1 MKKAGWLLI
10 LVATGLLTVAVI
22 AHAQHT
28 KKLARIGFLS
38 ASDPATESV
47 RADAIRLALRER
59 GYIEGQNVAIEYRY
73 AEGKLDRLPELA
85 TELVHL
91 KVDIILAATGAV
103 TIRAAK
109 KATQT
114 ISIVMMGAGADP
126 IEAGFV
132 ESLARPGGNITGLTN
147 LNRDLGGKRLELL
160 KEAVPQIVRVAV
172 FYDPAGPTSVREV
185 KEVLPA
191 AARALRLTIQRWE
204 IRTADDF
211 DRVFAAMGKQR
222 PDGLL
227 LAGARGSM
235 KKFFTL
241 FWLLATAIL
250 IYASAADAQQPGKNF
265 RIGFLDVS
273 TASGIAVNVDSFRQ
287 ELSKLGWIEEKNI
300 TIEYRFAEGR
310 NDSLPGLAAELVR
323 LRVDLIVVTVV
334 PAAIALKAA
343 TTTIPI
349 VVTSAADPVAAG
361 LIASLA
367 RPGANVTG
375 LASLSTEL
383 ITKRLEVLK
392 DAVPR
397 LSRVGILRLRG
408 VNLGEDLQ
416 LKELRPAALTLK
428 LKLEEIDA
436 QADSKGLESAF
447 QSAKQKQVGAIMTT
461 ATRPFFAERKRIVE
475 LAGKYRMPAVYSQKE
490 YVDEGGLMSYG
501 ADYDDLYRKAAHY
514 VDKILKG
521 TKPADLP
528 VQQATKFGFVI
539 NLKAANQIGLTV
551 PVRLLERANQ
561 VIK

>member
-1 MKKAGWLLI
+1 MKFI
-10 LVATGLLTVAVI
+10 L
-22 AHAQHT
+22 
-28 KKLARIGFLS
+28 
-38 ASDPATESV
+38 
-47 RADAIRLALRER
+47 
-59 GYIEGQNVAIEYRY
+59 YR
-73 AEGKLDRLPELA
+73 
-85 TELVHL
+85 
-91 KVDIILAATGAV
+91 
-103 TIRAAK
+103 
-109 KATQT
+109 
-114 ISIVMMGAGADP
+114 
-126 IEAGFV
+126 
-132 ESLARPGGNITGLTN
+132 
-147 LNRDLGGKRLELL
+147 
-160 KEAVPQIVRVAV
+160 
-172 FYDPAGPTSVREV
+172 
-185 KEVLPA
+185 
-191 AARALRLTIQRWE
+191 
-204 IRTADDF
+204 
-211 DRVFAAMGKQR
+211 
-222 PDGLL
+222 L
-227 LAGARGSM
+227 LAI
-235 KKFFTL
+235 
-241 FWLLATAIL
+241 AIL
-250 IYASAADAQQPGKNF
+250 ISATAADAQQSGKIF

-323 LRVDLIVVTVV
+323 LKVDLIVVTVV
-334 PAAIALKAA
+334 PAAIATQAA

-392 DAVPR
+392 DAVPK

-416 LKELRPAALTLK
+416 LKELRPAALALK

-447 QSAKQKQVGAIMTT
+447 QTAKQKQVGAIMTT

-475 LAGKYRMPAVYSQKE
+475 LAGKYRLPAIYSQKE

-528 VQQATKFGFVI
+528 VQQATKFEFVI
-539 NLKAANQIGLTV
+539 NLKAAKQIGLTI